1 MLLGGGVDYFLWLP
15 TKDHNPPKK
24 HQLLL
29 GIRQIDYLVKNK
41 IKTYMHCKNGHGRAP
56 TMLATYFVSQG
67 LTVKQAVA
75 KIRKK
80 RPEIHIETSQLKALN
95 KLKLLKIKL

>member
-1 MLLGGGVDYFLWLP
+1 
-15 TKDHNPPKK
+15 
-24 HQLLL
+24 
-29 GIRQIDYLVKNK
+29 
-41 IKTYMHCKNGHGRAP
+41 MHCKNGHGRAP